1 MTAPPGGPYG
11 QDPSANPYWQNP
23 YWGGQPQG
31 EPYQGGQPQGEPYQ
45 GGQPQGDQY
54 QGGQPQG
61 DPYQNPQGGPHQQPP
76 HGDPY
81 AFGSAP
87 THQAPLPGQQYP
99 PGSYPPGPYPPGPY
113 PPGPY
118 PPGQYPPGPYPP
130 GQYPPGPPPGGPR
143 SKKSWL
149 IGGGIALLAVIA
161 LVVALVLIVGHHN
174 NSNQAEPSTA
184 GSAPSSASPGAP
196 QPGGSQQNATDCTP
210 NVSGGDA
217 PSGDTVSAGALSFPT
232 SAAPGWMPISDS
244 STPNAIGAVGVAQ
257 EVPNANQWMMQAE
270 LAVTNFVTSM
280 SVDDQ
285 ASKLMNCF
293 VTGPGYSQSGP
304 SLGPIKTSTTTVDGT
319 EAARADADITISD
332 STRHVP
338 GDSVTIIAVKTK
350 PVTIFFGASP
360 IGDAGSR
367 ATIDAVIAA
376 LEVKQS

>member
-11 QDPSANPYWQNP
+11 PDPSGNPYWQNP

-31 EPYQGGQPQGEPYQ
+31 DPYQHGQPP
-45 GGQPQGDQY
+45 
-54 QGGQPQG
+54 G
-61 DPYQNPQGGPHQQPP
+61 DPYQNPQGGPYQQPP

-87 THQAPLPGQQYP
+87 TQHGPPPGQQ
-99 PGSYPPGPYPPGPY
+99 YPPGPYPPGQY
-113 PPGPY
+113 PPGQYPPGQY

-130 GQYPPGPPPGGPR
+130 GQYPPGPYPPGPPPPGGPGSR
-143 SKKSWL
+143 KSWL
-149 IGGGIALLAVIA
+149 IGGAIAVLAIIA
-161 LVVALVLIVGHHN
+161 LVVALLFVVGHHDK
-174 NSNQAEPSTA
+174 SNQAGPST
-184 GSAPSSASPGAP
+184 GSAPNSASPGAP
-196 QPGGSQQNATDCTP
+196 TSQPGGSQQNATDCTP

-270 LAVTNFVTSM
+270 LAITNFVSSM
-280 SVDDQ
+280 SINDQ
-285 ASKLMNCF
+285 ASKMMNCMA
-293 VTGPGYSQSGP
+293 TGPGYSQSGP

-332 STRHVP
+332 PSRHVA

-360 IGDAGSR
+360 IGDAANR

-376 LEVKQS
+376 LQVNQS

>member
-1 MTAPPGGPYG
+1 MTAPPGGPHG

-23 YWGGQPQG
+23 YWGGQPPQG
-31 EPYQGGQPQGEPYQ
+31 DPHQGGQPTS
-45 GGQPQGDQY
+45 
-54 QGGQPQG
+54 
-61 DPYQNPQGGPHQQPP
+61 DPYQNPQGGPYQQPP

-81 AFGSAP
+81 AGGAAP
-87 THQAPLPGQQYP
+87 TQQGPVPGQQ
-99 PGSYPPGPYPPGPY
+99 YPPGPYPPGPY

-130 GQYPPGPPPGGPR
+130 DQYPPGPYPPGQYPPGPPPPGGPG

-149 IGGGIALLAVIA
+149 IGGAIALLAVLA
-161 LVVALVLIVGHHN
+161 LVVALVLVAGHHN
-174 NSNQAEPSTA
+174 NSNQAGPSTQ
-184 GSAPSSASPGAP
+184 GSAPSSASPGGP
-196 QPGGSQQNATDCTP
+196 TSQPGGNQQNATDCTP
-210 NVSGGDA
+210 NVSGGDT
-217 PSGDTVSAGALSFPT
+217 PSGDSVTAGALSFPI

-280 SVDDQ
+280 SVHDQ
-285 ASKLMNCF
+285 ASKLLNCIA
-293 VTGPGYSQSGP
+293 TGPGYSQSGP

-332 STRHVP
+332 SSRNVP
-338 GDSVTIIAVKTK
+338 GDSVTIIAVNTK
-350 PVTIFFGASP
+350 PVTVFFGASP
-360 IGDAGSR
+360 IGDSGSR

-376 LEVKQS
+376 LKVNQS